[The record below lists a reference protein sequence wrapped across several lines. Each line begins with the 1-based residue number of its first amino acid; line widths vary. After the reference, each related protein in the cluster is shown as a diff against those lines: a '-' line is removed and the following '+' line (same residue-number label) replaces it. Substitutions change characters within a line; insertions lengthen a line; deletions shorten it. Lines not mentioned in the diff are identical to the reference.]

1 MNRAFILN
9 KRLIAVIMRIDDKT
23 ALFQAANSTDD
34 APVVASCVSASDY
47 G

>member
-9 KRLIAVIMRIDDKT
+9 KRLIGVIMRIDEKT
-23 ALFQAANSTDD
+23 ALFQAMHLMDD
-34 APVVASCVSASDY
+34 APMVALCLSATDY